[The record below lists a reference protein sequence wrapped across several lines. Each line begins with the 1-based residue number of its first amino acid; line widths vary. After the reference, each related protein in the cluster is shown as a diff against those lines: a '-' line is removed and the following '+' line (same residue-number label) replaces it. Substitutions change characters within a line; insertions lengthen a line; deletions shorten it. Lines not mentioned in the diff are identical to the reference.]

1 MDKKSK
7 VIIMLFTI
15 LIIILASIFY
25 VNLIYNTELKTV
37 QLNNATIDIP
47 SHVDFKIKNDTNY
60 LLLDSDKGYFVCEI
74 KNTNNT
80 TVSDVQSYF
89 NLEDK
94 DVFKQKG
101 VGENSL
107 KVTIYKSPDNT
118 DSMKYIGIYHSKKIS
133 IVVGSPNLDMLNKIL
148 ESINEGLESLNIN
161 EANIEESSDNNIQ
174 YTTSPN
180 SQKEPSG
187 NNDEIVEDFS
197 NLLDNQES
205 QDSSFFD
212 EFYYEDE
219 SDSQQKNLEYFEI
232 PI

>member
-47 SHVDFKIKNDTNY
+47 SHVDFKIKNDTDY

-118 DSMKYIGIYHSKKIS
+118 DNMKYIGIYHSKKIS

-161 EANIEESSDNNIQ
+161 EANIEEISDNNIQ